1 MDSFS
6 SHLCDQDQRHR
17 PFVTVPQRRDG
28 TTIHVLS
35 VDVWLPCNAPV
46 VALSYARRRSFRE
59 WPLSIAAVGI
69 LVVHAWQVLGDLDG
83 VTGEIAT
90 IILTDR

>member
-1 MDSFS
+1 
-6 SHLCDQDQRHR
+6 
-17 PFVTVPQRRDG
+17 
-28 TTIHVLS
+28 
-35 VDVWLPCNAPV
+35 

-90 IILTDR
+90 IILTDRWNGRT